1 MLLYLNVLLILSW
14 SLLEAMS
21 AGCAIV
27 SSSTPP
33 VLEVLE
39 HERSALLV
47 DFFDEKSLV
56 DALRHL
62 LDQPSLRLELG
73 DQARQRA
80 AFYCHQRGLQ
90 AWTQLL
96 MSA

>member
-1 MLLYLNVLLILSW
+1 M
-14 SLLEAMS
+14 A

-27 SSSTPP
+27 ASSTPP

-47 DFFDEKSLV
+47 DFFDETAQV
-56 DALRHL
+56 EALSRL
-62 LDQPSLRLELG
+62 LDEPSLRLEMA

-80 AFYCHQRGLQ
+80 ELYCHQRGLE

-96 MSA
+96 MTCQGG